1 MEKKYLLKNIQD
13 GLEDILY
20 YYCFFP
26 NARDKANGLEYFNSF
41 VEDVKQCNLDDKEII
56 RDYSLFSKLRK
67 ALTLLDLDAQAIY
80 DNDPAANSERE
91 VMLCYPGFKAIA
103 YYRIAHVFYELGYK
117 VTARYISELAHSKT
131 GIDIHPGA
139 KIGRRFA
146 IDHGTGVVIG
156 ETTEIGENVTIYQ
169 GVTLGA
175 IHLENRDQVGHKRHP
190 IVKDNVVIYANAT
203 ILGGDTVIGNG
214 AIIGANTFIT
224 KSVAAGDKVKF
235 NV

>member
-1 MEKKYLLKNIQD
+1 MMKYIINCIQ
-13 GLEDILY
+13 EDIDDLLY
-20 YYCFFP
+20 DYCLIEDNKTFVRG
-26 NARDKANGLEYFNSF
+26 ADYFNILLSHLK
-41 VEDVKQCNLDDKEII
+41 ECKLDRKYIEISNVLFDKLGEVLPEV
-56 RDYSLFSKLRK
+56 YQ
-67 ALTLLDLDAQAIY
+67 DAIAIY

-139 KIGRRFA
+139 KIGKRFA

-175 IHLENRDQVGHKRHP
+175 IHLENRDQVGQKRHP
-190 IVKDNVVIYANAT
+190 TIKDNVVIYANAT
-203 ILGGDTVIGNG
+203 ILGGETVIGEG
-214 AIIGANTFIT
+214 VIIKANSFVT
-224 KSVAAGDKVKF
+224 KSVF
-235 NV
+235 I

>member
-1 MEKKYLLKNIQD
+1 MEKKYLLKSIQD

-20 YYCFFP
+20 NYCFFP
-26 NARDKANGLEYFNSF
+26 NVREKLNGLEYFNSF
-41 VEDVKQCNLDDKEII
+41 VEDVKQCNLDDKEVI
-56 RDYSLFSKLRK
+56 RGNSLFSKLRK
-67 ALTLLDLDAQAIY
+67 TLNMLDLDAQAIY

-175 IHLENRDQVGHKRHP
+175 IHLENRDQVGQKRHP
-190 IVKDNVVIYANAT
+190 TIKDNVVIYANAT
-203 ILGGDTVIGNG
+203 ILGGETVIGYG
-214 AIIGANTFIT
+214 VIIKANSFIT
-224 KSVAAGDKVKF
+224 KSVITQQ
-235 NV
+235 

>member
-1 MEKKYLLKNIQD
+1 MIKFTINYIQDDIDDLLFDYCLIEDNKVFVNGEDYFDLLLKHLNECKLDGKQIEINNELFNKLGEVLPDIYQD
-13 GLEDILY
+13 
-20 YYCFFP
+20 
-26 NARDKANGLEYFNSF
+26 AK
-41 VEDVKQCNLDDKEII
+41 
-56 RDYSLFSKLRK
+56 
-67 ALTLLDLDAQAIY
+67 AIY

-146 IDHGTGVVIG
+146 LDHGTGVVIG
-156 ETTEIGENVTIYQ
+156 ETTEIGENVIIYQ

-175 IHLENRDQVGHKRHP
+175 IHLENRDQVGQKRHP
-190 IVKDNVVIYANAT
+190 TIKDSVVIYANAT

-214 AIIGANTFIT
+214 AVIGANTFIT
-224 KSVAAGDKVKF
+224 KSVAAGDKVKI
-235 NV
+235 N